1 MNKQVVDGVE
11 VVLIGLED
19 VTEQETQHYVDYV
32 RERTT
37 EPLKKIEVVGC
48 ADGKVDL
55 NYELRGPKFE
65 RIRRI
70 TGYLTGDINSW
81 NNSKRSEEHDR
92 VKHEVAY

>member
-1 MNKQVVDGVE
+1 MIYNIKGVQVVTTF
-11 VVLIGLED
+11 ED
-19 VTEQETQHYVDYV
+19 CTEEEAAHYVDYV
-32 RERTT
+32 LERAQAPPTH
-37 EPLKKIEVVGC
+37 IEVIQC
-48 ADGKVDL
+48 EDGKVDL

-70 TGYLTGDINSW
+70 TGYLTGSIDSW